1 MGLWARASGR
11 VNESTWEWGRREGTS
26 WAGYVRLGE
35 AAGTRGRI
43 VKRRTQWH
51 LHNFE

>member
-1 MGLWARASGR
+1 MGMWARASGR
-11 VNESTWEWGRREGTS
+11 VNESTRALGRRGGTS

-43 VKRRTQWH
+43 VTHRTQWH